1 MKPIYRGVSGQTLAG
16 RKLKAILTMQLLRTV
31 LAPLLVVAATTNAFA
46 GDAPPPPQGVR
57 IGKGQVGFLDSKG
70 NSDSESINGNI
81 DLSRSDGPW
90 KNDIYLGA
98 LYGKS
103 SGIVSAERLEAHE
116 QTNYGVRDGLF
127 VFGGLRYEHDLF
139 DGFQYQASVTGGAG
153 YKIIDTSDTTLT
165 AQIGAGYRR
174 LRPETIVKNDAGEV
188 ISRIPLEQSGEA
200 IGTAEVDFSQ
210 KFTPTTIL
218 SNKFY
223 AESGSM
229 NTMMQDKIQLAV
241 KMSTKLALTVG
252 YGVIDNTNPPAPLKK
267 VDTVS
272 TVNLQF
278 AF

>member
-1 MKPIYRGVSGQTLAG
+1 MTRFMARRWERVK
-16 RKLKAILTMQLLRTV
+16 
-31 LAPLLVVAATTNAFA
+31 LVVE
-46 GDAPPPPQGVR
+46 V
-57 IGKGQVGFLDSKG
+57 
-70 NSDSESINGNI
+70 
-81 DLSRSDGPW
+81 SRSVA
-90 KNDIYLGA
+90 KNQVEHTPGFDA
-98 LYGKS
+98 A
-103 SGIVSAERLEAHE
+103 AEM
-116 QTNYGVRDGLF
+116 
-127 VFGGLRYEHDLF
+127 RYEHDLF

-153 YKIIDTSDTTLT
+153 YKIIDTSDTTLI

-174 LRPETIVKNDAGEV
+174 LRPETIIKNDAGEV

-200 IGTAEVDFSQ
+200 IGTAEVDFSH

-223 AESGSM
+223 TESGSM
-229 NTMMQDKIQLAV
+229 NTMLQDKIQLAV

-252 YGVIDNTNPPAPLKK
+252 YGVIDNSNPPAPLKK